1 MTSPNSLLKAW
12 KIRTDKRL
20 GQNFLTDPS
29 TAAMIVSRAG
39 ITKKDVVL
47 EIGAGLGA
55 LTIPAARLA
64 AKVYAVEKDPRLV
77 DLLKAQLLA
86 NNIANT
92 TLLNK
97 SIFEVDIPAMA
108 AESGRRLIVL
118 GNLPYNISSQVLVQL
133 ISVRAA
139 AERAVLMFQ
148 LELAQRLIA
157 APGGRDYGRLSVM
170 IQYCAT
176 IRTIA
181 RVSANQFTPR
191 PKVDST
197 VLLIAFKESEHL
209 AATDELFFFRVIRA
223 AFGQR
228 RKMLKNSLA
237 GSELGIGVDV
247 ARQALDHARIEPSR
261 RAETLEVAEFLALS
275 ASLKKILHRSKLRP
289 HLLPQCGPPKN
300 EKP

>member
-1 MTSPNSLLKAW
+1 
-12 KIRTDKRL
+12 
-20 GQNFLTDPS
+20 
-29 TAAMIVSRAG
+29 MIVSHAG
-39 ITKKDVVL
+39 ITNKDVVL

-55 LTIPAARLA
+55 LTIPAARQA
-64 AKVYAVEKDPRLV
+64 AKVWAVEKDSRLV
-77 DLLKAQLLA
+77 DLLKAELLA

-97 SIFEVDIPAMA
+97 SIFQVDIPTLA
-108 AESGRRLIVL
+108 AESRRRLIVL

-139 AERAVLMFQ
+139 VKRAVLMFQ
-148 LELAQRLIA
+148 LELAQRLTA

-176 IRTIA
+176 IRSIA
-181 RVSANQFTPR
+181 RVSANLFTPR

-197 VLLIAFKESEHL
+197 VLKIEFNKSGYL
-209 AATDELFFFRVIRA
+209 AADDELFFFRIIRA

-237 GSELGIGVDV
+237 GSELGIDTDV
-247 ARQALDHARIEPSR
+247 ARQALESARIESSR
-261 RAETLEVAEFLALS
+261 RAETLDVAEFLALS
-275 ASLKKILHRSKLRP
+275 ASLKKTLQGITSAGEIGH
-289 HLLPQCGPPKN
+289 
-300 EKP
+300 